1 MNRNSRLYPL
11 VCLIT
16 GTIIIAAGI
25 YTLSAGDVVLHVAS
39 LIGGGVVTV
48 QGTGLILSAVL
59 KRKTLSKAASGNVLF
74 GGFFNVLSGIFIMM
88 LPKIGYAPIYF
99 VFTAYI
105 FVNALIKIIDY
116 VIDRRDNVPGRLKE
130 LLLFVFFI
138 VFGILMVFVPGM
150 GERSFLVVAGIYCI
164 LYGAF
169 LLSDFVF
176 QCLPE
181 KIRRKFTGKMT
192 LPMPA
197 LLSTLLPFLNLKS
210 RRRKNILD
218 PENAKKELLTFYPA
232 GKETDEAPD
241 MEVMI
246 HVSEKGLGTLGHCDL
261 CFEGEVLSYGSYD
274 LDSVSMFG
282 GVGDGIFIAAKKE
295 PYVRFYVTATPREI
309 YSYGFRLN
317 DKQKQAVKEEI
328 AKIKEMVYPWEPPL
342 SNMIKENPA
351 AKGESVFDWGSK
363 MWNCTGSNFYKFKS
377 GKMKTYFAVTS
388 NCVMMVDGIVRKA
401 CADTTAPR
409 TVLTPGVYYDYLE
422 HLLAMVGSPVFCRNI
437 YNAESTSDWHY
448 TPRIPYSSPELEKMT
463 ETEANH
469 RAKKQKA
476 DKKEKNAKITGKKCS

>member
-1 MNRNSRLYPL
+1 MNRNSKLYPL

-16 GTIIIAAGI
+16 GAIIIAAGI
-25 YTLSAGDVVLHVAS
+25 YTLSAGDVILHVAS

-48 QGTGLILSAVL
+48 QGAGLILSAIL
-59 KRKTLSKAASGNVLF
+59 KRKNLSKAAMGNVLF
-74 GGFFNVLSGIFIMM
+74 GGFFNALSGIFIMM
-88 LPKIGYAPIYF
+88 LPQFGYAPIYF

-105 FVNALIKIIDY
+105 FVNALIKIVDY

-130 LLLFVFFI
+130 LLLFIFFI

-150 GERSFLVVAGIYCI
+150 GKRSFLVVAGIYCV

-169 LLSDFVF
+169 LLSDFIF

-181 KIRRKFTGKMT
+181 EIRKKFTGKMT
-192 LPMPA
+192 LPMTA
-197 LLSTLLPFLNLKS
+197 LLSTLMPFMNLKT

-218 PENAKKELLTFYPA
+218 PENAKKELLTFYPS
-232 GKETDEAPD
+232 GKETDRPPD

-246 HVSEKGLGTLGHCDL
+246 HVSEKGLGTLGHCDI

-274 LDSVSMFG
+274 LDTVSLFG
-282 GVGDGIFIAAKKE
+282 GVGDGILIVAKKE

-317 DKQKQAVKEEI
+317 ENQKQAVKEEI
-328 AKIKEMVYPWEPPL
+328 AKIKEMVFPWDPPL
-342 SNMIKENPA
+342 SNVVKDNPD

-363 MWNCTGSNFYKFKS
+363 MWNCTGSNFYKFNS

-401 CADTTAPR
+401 CSDTTAPR

-437 YNAESTSDWHY
+437 YNAESTEGWNY

-469 RAKKQKA
+469 RAKKQKG
-476 DKKEKNAKITGKKCS
+476 DKTENK